1 MEGENLINYINIYIC
16 IKEKQNIAT
25 KSVIC
30 TKVHRFYYINTCMQ
44 MPTYKY
50 IHFLFHYLF
59 CASLV
64 LTQHSG
70 SCDICQNLLRL
81 SLNLFL
87 PPILV
92 LKLGAYIYVKKINSK
107 NFWQYGRL
115 DDLRNFLG
123 QILMLFKNAKKS
135 TFTLYSLMW
144 VVKKKWNSKTQKVR
158 QQILKLIVILREGPL
173 VNILLSRSFSFNGS
187 HMGDRKL
194 SHGLEKGGKS
204 TKMENDML
212 GKRVN

>member
-1 MEGENLINYINIYIC
+1 
-16 IKEKQNIAT
+16 
-25 KSVIC
+25 
-30 TKVHRFYYINTCMQ
+30 

-64 LTQHSG
+64 LTQHSVVV
-70 SCDICQNLLRL
+70 IFARTLRL

-123 QILMLFKNAKKS
+123 QIFN
-135 TFTLYSLMW
+135 
-144 VVKKKWNSKTQKVR
+144 VVV
-158 QQILKLIVILREGPL
+158 
-173 VNILLSRSFSFNGS
+173 
-187 HMGDRKL
+187 
-194 SHGLEKGGKS
+194 
-204 TKMENDML
+204 
-212 GKRVN
+212 